1 MKANEMIFKGTI
13 TNVLEVIEVGA
24 NKKIEFVVKENE
36 GQYPQSAKF
45 SIFGTEKVDKFLQY
59 NKVDQEVEVHFN
71 FKTTEWQGKYFTNN
85 EAWRVSKVQS
95 EETPF

>member
-1 MKANEMIFKGTI
+1 MKNEMKFSGKI
-13 TNVLEVIEVGA
+13 TNILEVVEVGT
-24 NKKIEFVVKENE
+24 NKKVEFVVTETS

-71 FKTTEWQGKYFTNN
+71 FKTNEWQGKFFTNN
-85 EAWRVSKVQS
+85 EAYQVSKVQS

>member
-1 MKANEMIFKGTI
+1 MKANEMMFKGKI

-36 GQYPQSAKF
+36 EQYPQSAKF
-45 SIFGTEKVDKFLQY
+45 SIFGTDKVDKFLQH

-71 FKTTEWQGKYFTNN
+71 FKTNDYQGKYFTNN
-85 EAWRVSKVQS
+85 EAWRVNKVQS

>member
-1 MKANEMIFKGTI
+1 MKNEMKFSGKI
-13 TNVLEVIEVGA
+13 TNILEVVEVGT
-24 NKKIEFVVKENE
+24 NKKVEFVVTETS

-45 SIFGTEKVDKFLQY
+45 SIFGTDKVDKFLQY

>member
-1 MKANEMIFKGTI
+1 MKVNEMIFKGKI

-24 NKKIEFVVKENE
+24 NKKVEFVVTETSS
-36 GQYPQSAKF
+36 QYPQSAKF
-45 SIFGTEKVDKFLQY
+45 SIFGTDKVDKFLQY

-85 EAWRVSKVQS
+85 EAWRVNKVES
-95 EETPF
+95 TEPF

>member
-1 MKANEMIFKGTI
+1 MKNEMKFKGVI

-24 NKKIEFVVKENE
+24 NKKIEFVVAETSV
-36 GQYPQSAKF
+36 QYPQSAKF

-85 EAWRVSKVQS
+85 EAWRVNKVES
-95 EETPF
+95 TEPF